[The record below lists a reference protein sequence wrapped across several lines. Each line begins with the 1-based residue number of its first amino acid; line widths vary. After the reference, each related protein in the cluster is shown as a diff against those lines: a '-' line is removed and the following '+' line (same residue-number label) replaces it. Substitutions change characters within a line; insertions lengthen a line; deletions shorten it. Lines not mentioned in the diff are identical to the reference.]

1 MSDELKCRLQ
11 IAASRVI
18 TAKAIVADEAQ
29 SMEFLKRRQR
39 DASSELEAAQERY
52 DSICAELVDPLSK

>member
-1 MSDELKCRLQ
+1 VFMSDELKCRLQ

-18 TAKAIVADEAQ
+18 TA
-29 SMEFLKRRQR
+29 SMEFMKRRQR